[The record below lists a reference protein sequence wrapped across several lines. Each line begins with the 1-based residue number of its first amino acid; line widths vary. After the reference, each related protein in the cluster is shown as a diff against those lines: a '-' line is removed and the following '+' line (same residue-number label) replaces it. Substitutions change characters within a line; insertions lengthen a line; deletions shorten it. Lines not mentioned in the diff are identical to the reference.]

1 MNQFDKH
8 QIIPFY
14 LGNETSIKEAL
25 VKYKELLD
33 SNKAVVNQVFD
44 VEFKIIENDTQR
56 RIQVADT
63 NNQKLVKNALNMGP
77 DGGPSYYPNHIG
89 DTDEIY
95 ISEVLFFAIALEY
108 PSLKEAVVTTAKAIV
123 AHSRRFN
130 DTWNLWID
138 DMRVFGIEAL
148 YMLARTD
155 ANYTYLLSQFLIPY
169 WDDEHAVGYEEYLR
183 DLFQKNGWNR
193 PMIKAFIWCDN
204 SYFRQAIVTSQ
215 EKSLGNYLK
224 ANPEEYTYFK
234 RALQERFVEEPVL
247 LPYGD
252 DDPEETHPVLDIYFS
267 LVVVAEEWAESIED
281 NEEVLQE
288 HFIEDTLENE
298 AFDLEKKIKNTL
310 QKPLSKIN
318 EEAQREKDEDEEREA
333 YFDNYEYGDGLKS
346 VKELILHLHRGADL
360 WKYVQ
365 TGQHKEALNDLPQ
378 TDLLPLAKE
387 HARVMYLRMLY
398 FTGGYRDENEVRESL
413 ENIISDVTAE
423 LLSLEEDDVEK
434 IYQNGLI
441 LTIKTRPTGT
451 PEDTE
456 VAQRQQ
462 ERNAMYLRILDVF
475 YYAFGKKPFDD
486 DIKDVV
492 TKNDP
497 LLSVEEYQ
505 QRYHPQLS
513 KGATPEEKEKHEKNI
528 IIEVLREFAD
538 LDTKLSKKNFDDAAF
553 VFEEKRERRDC
564 SWWPK
569 DNLGCCALA
578 THLLFQDFQQRV
590 GDDYTQRLFN
600 YVNENVWTLIAKMV
614 EESLVNPI
622 DEKNK
627 DLDPIKE
634 QALGYITEANTT
646 LTEEEALEAFS
657 RILLVEEGKEAS
669 TKQKKYDLF
678 DNAYEDNQ
686 RTALICYWLSQMPL
700 PSQHQAKRLW
710 KLWVALAPQKVI
722 QLLAKITADDE
733 YDYSFENPLKEIDF
747 YDRIEKNGVPKS
759 QSIAFQMVVAQKM
772 FHNSWEGDKAPYL
785 VWLDKYNEIDSTAT
799 GMFDVIDKKRALA
812 LDEGMHYIDAYRRIE
827 YFIDLSLQNERFP
840 FNQPE
845 AFKETVSKLFQENLV
860 PWYKRLATY
869 NASVC
874 KSYYNYYNDENK
886 ETSALEKLPISFH
899 PNAVTNLSTKIN
911 DYNQVQL
918 LQKKG
923 EELVILQLDKAY
935 NDHRLED
942 SQITSKK
949 VSLPYGQFVLFPEEI
964 DTEAILNAIRNQT
977 TDAEDVEMLVTKLQE
992 YLDDEV
998 SYADMASLCNKMLKK
1013 EDFNAYD
1020 RNYSA
1025 MTIQQFI
1032 WMLSEE
1038 KQHRFIKLFANHS
1051 LEGTKMLTRDFTKAF
1066 LRMKVREKEV
1076 SLEEIREKSEE
1087 EEYKEA
1093 AFTYLLNLLDSLE
1106 VNPLYIADIALDE
1119 YNEASK
1125 HWFIALG
1132 AEKLFDLSQNF
1143 SVDKRVELIE
1153 MLSESEEAT
1162 NVLKPFLEDVS
1173 RMVRDAAESVLN
1185 TSETM

>member
-14 LGNETSIKEAL
+14 LGNEASIKEAL
-25 VKYKELLD
+25 AKYKELLD

-56 RIQVADT
+56 RIQLADT
-63 NNQKLVKNALNMGP
+63 NNQVLVKNALNMGP
-77 DGGPSYYPNHIG
+77 DGGPSYYPAHIG
-89 DTDEIY
+89 DTDETY

-148 YMLARTD
+148 YILARTD
-155 ANYTYLLSQFLIPY
+155 INYTYLLSQFLIPY

-193 PMIKAFIWCDN
+193 PIIKAFIWCDN
-204 SYFRQAIVTSQ
+204 SYFRQAIATSQ
-215 EKSLGNYLK
+215 EESLGNYLK
-224 ANPEEYTYFK
+224 ANSEEYTYFK
-234 RALQERFVEEPVL
+234 QALQERFVEEPVL
-247 LPYGD
+247 LPYSD
-252 DDPEETHPVLDIYFS
+252 DDPEEAHPVLDIYFS
-267 LVVVAEEWAESIED
+267 LVVVAEEWEESIED

-298 AFDLEKKIKNTL
+298 ALDLEKSIKNTL
-310 QKPLSKIN
+310 QKPLSKIS

-346 VKELILHLHRGADL
+346 VKELILHLNRGADL

-365 TGQHKEALNDLPQ
+365 TGQHKDALNDLPQ

-387 HARVMYLRMLY
+387 HARLIYLRMLY

-413 ENIISDVTAE
+413 DDIISHITAE
-423 LLSLEEDDVEK
+423 LLSLEEEDVEK

-441 LTIKTRPTGT
+441 LTIKTRPTGK

-456 VAQRQQ
+456 VAERQQ

-486 DIKDVV
+486 DIKDIV

-497 LLSVEEYQ
+497 LLTVEEYQ
-505 QRYHPQLS
+505 QRYYPQLS
-513 KGATPEEKEKHEKNI
+513 KEATPEEKEKHEKKI

-538 LDTKLSKKNFDDAAF
+538 LDIKLSKKNFDDAAF

-569 DNLGCCALA
+569 DNIGCCALA
-578 THLLFQDFQQRV
+578 THLLFQDFQQHV
-590 GDDYTQRLFN
+590 GDEYTQGLFN
-600 YVNENVWTLIAKMV
+600 YINENVWTLMAKMV

-622 DEKNK
+622 NEKNK
-627 DLDPIKE
+627 DLDLIKE
-634 QALGYITEANTT
+634 QALGYITEANTK
-646 LTEEEALEAFS
+646 LTEEEALEIFKKV
-657 RILLVEEGKEAS
+657 LQVDKKEEAS
-669 TKQKKYDLF
+669 AKQKKYDLF

-686 RTALICYWLSQMPL
+686 RTVLICYWLSQMPL
-700 PSQHQAKRLW
+700 PSQKQGKRLW
-710 KLWVALAPQKVI
+710 KLWVALAPQRVI
-722 QLLAKITADDE
+722 QFLAKINADDE
-733 YDYSFENPLKEIDF
+733 YDYTFEKPIKEIDF
-747 YDRIEKNGVPKS
+747 YDRIERSGVPKA
-759 QSIAFQMVVAQKM
+759 QSIAFQMVVAQKE

-812 LDEGMHYIDAYRRIE
+812 LDEGMHYIEAHRRIE

-845 AFKETVSKLFQENLV
+845 VYKETVGKLFQVNLA
-860 PWYKRLATY
+860 PWYQRLPVY
-869 NASVC
+869 NGNTC
-874 KSYYNYYNDENK
+874 KSYDNYYNNDNE
-886 ETSALEKLPISFH
+886 EVSALEKLPISFH

-923 EELVILQLDKAY
+923 EELVILQLDKEY
-935 NDHRLED
+935 NDHRFED
-942 SQITSKK
+942 SQITPEK
-949 VSLPYGQFVLFPEEI
+949 VSLPFGQFVLFPEEI

-977 TDAEDVEMLVTKLQE
+977 TDAEDVELLVTKLQG
-992 YLDDEV
+992 YLNDEV
-998 SYADMASLCNKMLKK
+998 SYTDMTSLCNKILKK

-1025 MTIQQFI
+1025 MKIQQFI
-1032 WMLSEE
+1032 WMMPEE

-1087 EEYKEA
+1087 DEYKEA
-1093 AFTYLLNLLDSLE
+1093 AFTYLLNLLDTLE
-1106 VNPLYIADIALDE
+1106 VNPLYIADIALYE
-1119 YNEASK
+1119 YNEASIN
-1125 HWFIALG
+1125 WFIALG

-1173 RMVRDAAESVLN
+1173 RMVRDTTESVLN
-1185 TSETM
+1185 ASETM